1 MESTMAKVK
10 RNTAEFLLGIN
21 DRNSGTLYFLKFVR
35 NGVIQLADES
45 LAVKRP
51 NQYKNKMQ

>member
-1 MESTMAKVK
+1 MAKVK